1 MWVACAHSL
10 VAIESA
16 PDTPHSNIEEVPGMS
31 DGPRLEAIEQLQA
44 LGLSAYAART
54 FVGLVE
60 LESGTAKA
68 VSETVD
74 VPRTRVY
81 DAVEELAELGLVT
94 VEETTPKRFRSVPA
108 ETACDLFEQEYME
121 RITRLQESLD
131 AIE

>member
-1 MWVACAHSL
+1 MC
-10 VAIESA
+10 
-16 PDTPHSNIEEVPGMS
+16 DTSPEQA
-31 DGPRLEAIEQLQA
+31 RLDAIEQLEA

-60 LESGTAKA
+60 LEVATAKA

-81 DAVEELAELGLVT
+81 DAVDELADLGLVS
-94 VEETTPKRFRSVPA
+94 VEETTPKRFRSVTA
-108 ETACDLFEQEYME
+108 ETACERFEQEYMR
-121 RITRLQESLD
+121 RITRLERSLD